1 MNEEII
7 LDRDRVECIIDNLT
21 LLMKVES
28 HCSSFKFRLTT
39 APSGEKT
46 LTIFPKTEPIEISL
60 NYV

>member
-7 LDRDRVECIIDNLT
+7 LDRDRVECIMDNLT

-28 HCSSFKFRLTT
+28 HCSFKFRFTT